1 MTARPLDQFGEEVKA
16 TVKPLYTTE
25 QRKKRDET
33 VWTFI
38 QGLLAP
44 LQFIA
49 CFVSIYL
56 VTNYLLTGD
65 GYQIANL
72 SVLIKTGF
80 LLTIMVTGA
89 IWEKVVFG
97 QYLFAKAFFWE
108 DMVSMVVIAL
118 HVTYVYCLYQGTLE
132 PRYLMTLA
140 LVAYATYIV
149 NAIQFVLKLR
159 RARKGDQLNQV
170 FQANVMKAELQ
181 S

>member
-1 MTARPLDQFGEEVKA
+1 MKA
-16 TVKPLYTTE
+16 PVKPLYTTE

-49 CFVSIYL
+49 CFVSIFL
-56 VTNYLLTGD
+56 VTRYLLTGD
-65 GYQIANL
+65 GYQLANL

-118 HVTYVYCLYQGTLE
+118 HVTYVYCLYQDRLE
-132 PRYLMTLA
+132 PTSLMILA

-149 NAIQFVLKLR
+149 NAIQFVFKLR
-159 RARKGDQLNQV
+159 QARKGEHSQQV
-170 FQANVMKAELQ
+170 FQAPPMKAELQ

>member
-1 MTARPLDQFGEEVKA
+1 MKA
-16 TVKPLYTTE
+16 PAKPLYTTE

-49 CFVSIYL
+49 CFVSVYL
-56 VTNYLLTGD
+56 VIRYLLTGD
-65 GYQIANL
+65 GYAIANL

-97 QYLFAKAFFWE
+97 QYLFAEAFFWE

-118 HVTYVYCLYQGTLE
+118 HVTYVYCLFQGSLE
-132 PRYLMTLA
+132 PKYLMGLA

-149 NAIQFVLKLR
+149 NAIQFILKLR
-159 RARKGDQLNQV
+159 QARKAGENSTV
-170 FQANVMKAELQ
+170 NPMPAMTVELQ

>member
-1 MTARPLDQFGEEVKA
+1 MKK

-56 VTNYLLTGD
+56 VTRYLLTSD
-65 GYQIANL
+65 GYQIANI
-72 SVLIKTGF
+72 SVLVKTGF

-97 QYLFAKAFFWE
+97 QYLFAEAFFWE

-118 HVTYVYCLYQGTLE
+118 HVTYVYCLFQGSLE
-132 PRYLMTLA
+132 PKYLMILA

-149 NAIQFVLKLR
+149 NAIQFILKLR
-159 RARKGDQLNQV
+159 QARKGEQANKV
-170 FQANVMKAELQ
+170 FQAPQMKAELQ